1 MQLLLKPSAMPA
13 PYFYCCRTVKS
24 IILNSLIVF
33 KYFDHSG
40 SSNTLS
46 RLCMSLQRDVYLQP
60 SLIQERISSFCC
72 SHRKI
77 YLSSAV
83 TQMVRSLPQ
92 KLSASNHLLFS
103 HFCQYFLTE
112 LILHCLSFLQ
122 SSDTTKQGQYVLGWW
137 HLSMYANTPAFC
149 ANKKQCRTKL
159 QKNDSKLHQW

>member
-1 MQLLLKPSAMPA
+1 MPA
-13 PYFYCCRTVKS
+13 PCFYRCRTVKS

-60 SLIQERISSFCC
+60 SLIQERIRSFSSFCC

-83 TQMVRSLPQ
+83 TLMVRSLPQ
-92 KLSASNHLLFS
+92 KLSASNRLLQIS

-122 SSDTTKQGQYVLGWW
+122 SSDTTKQGQCVGLV
-137 HLSMYANTPAFC
+137 AFISVC
-149 ANKKQCRTKL
+149 KYTCL
-159 QKNDSKLHQW
+159 LC